1 MKNNINVVGVGID
14 HTNKEIVF
22 MTNFDY
28 KKAQDYIR
36 VSKVLITKI
45 DHIMQYTVTFKNKKF
60 KNIFE
65 LGRACSITLDKEI
78 DALINPK
85 LNTNT
90 LKSLG
95 IISVDFKDRF
105 VEIDTKVSNIS
116 AIGLIRSI
124 PTLLPL
130 KIKHGDRVYNSIA
143 SMAKEVF
150 KDCSSNDV
158 IHLTNEFA
166 KDFLEFIKDQG
177 VDND

>member
-1 MKNNINVVGVGID
+1 MKDNINIVGVGID
-14 HTNKEIVF
+14 SVHKEIVF

-28 KKAQDYIR
+28 KNAQDYIK
-36 VSKVLITKI
+36 VSKALATKI
-45 DHIMQYTVTFKNKKF
+45 NHIVEYTVTFKNKKF

-65 LGRACSITLDKEI
+65 LGKACSIAFDKEI
-78 DALINPK
+78 DNLINPK
-85 LNTNT
+85 LDTDL

-95 IISVDFKDRF
+95 IISIDFKNRF
-105 VEIDTKVSNIS
+105 INIDTKISNINT
-116 AIGLIRSI
+116 IGLIRSI

-150 KDCSSNDV
+150 KDYKPNDI
-158 IHLTNEFA
+158 IHLTNTFA
-166 KDFLEFIKDQG
+166 KDLLEFIKDRG

>member
-1 MKNNINVVGVGID
+1 MKDNINVVGVGID
-14 HTNKEIVF
+14 NVNKEIAF

-28 KKAQDYIR
+28 KKAQDYIK
-36 VSKVLITKI
+36 VCKVLTTKI
-45 DHIMQYTVTFKNKKF
+45 NHIMQYTVTFRNRKF
-60 KNIFE
+60 KNIIE
-65 LGRACSITLDKEI
+65 LGKSCSMAFDKEI
-78 DALINPK
+78 EGLINPK
-85 LNTNT
+85 LNAKI

-95 IISVDFKDRF
+95 IIGVDFKDKF
-105 VEIDTKVSNIS
+105 VEIDAKISNIN

-130 KIKHGDRVYNSIA
+130 KIKHGDRVYNSVA

-150 KDCSSNDV
+150 KDYNPNDI

-166 KDFLEFIKDQG
+166 KDLLEVIKDRG